1 MTIERRRFLITA
13 AGAAASLGFNGP
25 PRAADAAP
33 ASRPALGALDF
44 AAHRLDP
51 EAHGVDGPL
60 GYGSAA
66 PGQVLRMKPGIDIP
80 VTLKNAVGEATDLDW
95 HGMRMAAA
103 LEIIPGVSGAPVPPG
118 GEVKLMLR
126 SPDSGT
132 CWVHPSYMPGW
143 SNQTAR
149 GLAAVL
155 VVEEPDAP
163 EVDADLVLFLGDRL
177 GSSGATPAD
186 TLQVNGKGWPQ
197 TATAK
202 PGSRLRLRIVN
213 GSTRQ
218 ALSATLVGAEPFVVA
233 IDGQPSD
240 LFRPLN
246 DMLPLGPGTRFDIM
260 VDLPRK
266 VGETFSILLRGT
278 EMTPSTPSPTAFIAR
293 TDGSSVPERPPIHSL
308 TPNPALPPVIRLERA
323 TRVDIAAAMAPAN
336 TPGQLP
342 PWALNGASGTKLA
355 AKPLFA
361 VKRNTPVTLGFTNK
375 GPHLVAFRLHG
386 HVMRLLHS
394 KDDGWEPYWRDSILV
409 APGVTFHAAFL
420 ADNPG
425 RWLIDSPFFDQA
437 AGGFRTWFEVS

>member
-1 MTIERRRFLITA
+1 MIERRRFLISA
-13 AGAAASLGFNGP
+13 AGAAASLGFRDLP
-25 PRAADAAP
+25 EVADAAP
-33 ASRPALGALDF
+33 ASQLALGALAF

-51 EAHGVDGPL
+51 AARGADTPL
-60 GYGSAA
+60 AYGSAA
-66 PGQVLRMKPGIDIP
+66 PGQVLRIKPGTDVP

-95 HGMRMAAA
+95 HGMRVAAA

-132 CWVHPSYMPGW
+132 CWVHPSYVPGW
-143 SNQTAR
+143 SNQTTR

-163 EVDADLVLFLGDRL
+163 SVDADLVLFLGDRL
-177 GSSGATPAD
+177 GSSGTTPAD
-186 TLQVNGKGWPQ
+186 TLQVNAKAWPQ
-197 TATAK
+197 TTTAR

-218 ALSATLVGAEPFVVA
+218 ALSAAFVGAEPFVVA

-246 DMLPLGPGTRFDIM
+246 DMLPLGPGTRFDVM
-260 VDLPRK
+260 VDLPGK
-266 VGETFSILLRGT
+266 AGETFSVLLRGP
-278 EMTPSTPSPTAFIAR
+278 EMAPSTPSPTAFIAR
-293 TDGSSVPERPPIHSL
+293 TDGTPVSERPPIHSL
-308 TPNPALPPVIRLERA
+308 TPNPALPPIIHLEHA
-323 TRVDIAAAMAPAN
+323 TRIDIAAAMGPAD
-336 TPGQLP
+336 TPGHLP
-342 PWALNGASGTKLA
+342 TWTLNGASGIKPA

-375 GPHLVAFRLHG
+375 GPHLAAFRLHG

-437 AGGFRTWFEVS
+437 AGGFRTWFEVT

>member
-1 MTIERRRFLITA
+1 MIERRRFLISA
-13 AGAAASLGFNGP
+13 AGAAASLGFRELP
-25 PRAADAAP
+25 QAADAAP
-33 ASRPALGALDF
+33 ASQLALGALDF

-51 EAHGVDGPL
+51 AAQGADAPL
-60 GYGSAA
+60 GYGTAA
-66 PGQVLRMKPGIDIP
+66 PGQVLRIKPGVDVP

-95 HGMRMAAA
+95 HGMRVAAA
-103 LEIIPGVSGAPVPPG
+103 LAIIPGISGAPVPPG
-118 GEVKLMLR
+118 GEVKLTLR
-126 SPDSGT
+126 APDSGT
-132 CWVHPSYMPGW
+132 CWVHPSYTPGW
-143 SNQTAR
+143 SNQTER

-155 VVEEPDAP
+155 VVEEADAP
-163 EVDADLVLFLGDRL
+163 DVDADLVLFLGDRL
-177 GSSGATPAD
+177 GSSGTAPAD
-186 TLQVNGKGWPQ
+186 TLQVNAAAWPQ
-197 TATAK
+197 TVTTK

-218 ALSATLVGAEPFVVA
+218 ALSAAFVGAEPFVVA

-240 LFRPLN
+240 LFRPLD
-246 DMLPLGPGTRFDIM
+246 DMLPLGPGTRFDVL

-266 VGETFSILLRGT
+266 AGETFSILMRSP

-293 TDGSSVPERPPIHSL
+293 TDGSPVPERPPIHAL
-308 TPNPALPPVIRLERA
+308 MPNPALPSFIHLEHA
-323 TRVDIAAAMAPAN
+323 TRVDITAAVGPADK
-336 TPGQLP
+336 PGQLP
-342 PWALNGASGTKLA
+342 AWTLNGTGGTKLA

-361 VKRNTPVTLGFTNK
+361 VKRNTPVTLGFINK

-425 RWLIDSPFFDQA
+425 RWLIDSPFFGQA
-437 AGGFRTWFEVS
+437 ANGFRTWFEVG